1 MYDNVQMLMLF
12 FLIEEISDLTEQLGE
27 SGKTIHELEKV
38 RKQLEQEKAE
48 IQAALEEAEV
58 GVWPQ
63 KIDKNKCNDDTSKLI
78 LFITGLSRA

>member
-1 MYDNVQMLMLF
+1 MLF

-27 SGKTIHELEKV
+27 GGKTIHELEKV

-63 KIDKNKCNDDTSKLI
+63 KWDKNKCNDDTSKLI
-78 LFITGLSRA
+78 LFITGLSRARGG